1 MNLGRFPAL
10 VLSVSLACG
19 ATAALGQAAPN
30 CCASPDQQPPPQF
43 QPKGGPLAA
52 LLVSTLVN
60 AVGDVFRAH
69 VQVVAD
75 KLKPGPTPVSS
86 SMNQGGQSNAN
97 QQPLQQQPAQQT
109 GASGMQMN
117 TGDVA
122 GGSPQPQ
129 GGAAWGKNLPP
140 PGSPGLAM
148 RIMRLDDSERPTGEA
163 NPLDLTMPSG
173 AKYVLQVVT
182 NTPGL
187 VMIQSQD
194 APQKLKG
201 EISTLDVVEVGPTV
215 FNSLPA
221 DGTHYALDEVVGPEQ
236 LRVLFQPCLTR
247 PFTAESR
254 DAALAAVTAYVP
266 GGSQWAS
273 KGTIKLPNQRAAEAA
288 NQLLKPEVA
297 GKLRACDR
305 TALNAAGTRGFSEV
319 SNGATVEGNTIFS
332 FMRDTPIVELVANIN
347 HTARP

>member
-1 MNLGRFPAL
+1 
-10 VLSVSLACG
+10 
-19 ATAALGQAAPN
+19 
-30 CCASPDQQPPPQF
+30 
-43 QPKGGPLAA
+43 
-52 LLVSTLVN
+52 
-60 AVGDVFRAH
+60 
-69 VQVVAD
+69 
-75 KLKPGPTPVSS
+75 
-86 SMNQGGQSNAN
+86 MNQGGQASAS
-97 QQPLQQQPAQQT
+97 QQPLQQQQPAQQP